1 MDKES
6 TKVREFLF
14 KKAELLGA
22 IRLPNTAFKNAG
34 TKVTADILFLQK
46 REKEIEN
53 PEWIAV
59 TEDAQGFRINSYFV
73 QHPEMILGTMQEISG
88 PYGMETTCV
97 EKEGV
102 PLGERLR
109 AAISHI
115 TGHIPERVEEE
126 RAEFRY
132 GEEQQA
138 DAPNASE
145 VRMYSYVLSD
155 TGEVYYK
162 NESGLEQKETAKT
175 AKARIT
181 GMVAIRDCVRE
192 LIRLQM
198 EETEDADTKISAEQA
213 RLNAL
218 YDSYTAKWGL
228 LNSTANKRAFS
239 EDSSYPL
246 LCSLEKLDEDG
257 NLDRKADMFTKRTI
271 RKSETI
277 THVDTANEALAVS
290 LEENG
295 KVDLAFMSGLCGKSA
310 EQITEELTGVIFK
323 NPDTQVWETA
333 DEYLSGNVREKL
345 RVAERISENDTGYKS
360 NVEALKKVQP
370 KKLDASEIEVRLGT
384 MWIPLEVY
392 DQFMRETFQPPQ
404 YIKDIIF

>member
-1 MDKES
+1 MQIQ
-6 TKVREFLF
+6 R
-14 KKAELLGA
+14 
-22 IRLPNTAFKNAG
+22 
-34 TKVTADILFLQK
+34 FLQS
-46 REKEIEN
+46 R
-53 PEWIAV
+53 P
-59 TEDAQGFRINSYFV
+59 
-73 QHPEMILGTMQEISG
+73 
-88 PYGMETTCV
+88 
-97 EKEGV
+97 
-102 PLGERLR
+102 
-109 AAISHI
+109 
-115 TGHIPERVEEE
+115 
-126 RAEFRY
+126 
-132 GEEQQA
+132 
-138 DAPNASE
+138 
-145 VRMYSYVLSD
+145 
-155 TGEVYYK
+155 
-162 NESGLEQKETAKT
+162 
-175 AKARIT
+175 
-181 GMVAIRDCVRE
+181 
-192 LIRLQM
+192 
-198 EETEDADTKISAEQA
+198 

-404 YIKDIIF
+404 YIKDIIKLQYSKYTGEWNIEGKNTDRSILVTNTYGTKRATAYRLLESSLNLKNIQIFDTYTDTEGKEHRE

>member
-1 MDKES
+1 M
-6 TKVREFLF
+6 
-14 KKAELLGA
+14 
-22 IRLPNTAFKNAG
+22 PNTAFKNAG

-46 REKEIEN
+46 REREIEN
-53 PEWIAV
+53 PEWTTI

-132 GEEQQA
+132 EAEQPT
-138 DAPNASE
+138 DAPDASE

-198 EETEDADTKISAEQA
+198 EETEDADTKISAEQV
-213 RLNAL
+213 RLNTL
-218 YDSYTAKWGL
+218 YDSYTAKWGVV
-228 LNSTANKRAFS
+228 K
-239 EDSSYPL
+239 
-246 LCSLEKLDEDG
+246 
-257 NLDRKADMFTKRTI
+257 
-271 RKSETI
+271 
-277 THVDTANEALAVS
+277 
-290 LEENG
+290 
-295 KVDLAFMSGLCGKSA
+295 
-310 EQITEELTGVIFK
+310 
-323 NPDTQVWETA
+323 
-333 DEYLSGNVREKL
+333 
-345 RVAERISENDTGYKS
+345 
-360 NVEALKKVQP
+360 
-370 KKLDASEIEVRLGT
+370 
-384 MWIPLEVY
+384 
-392 DQFMRETFQPPQ
+392 
-404 YIKDIIF
+404 